1 MNNQHG
7 NFFVSPLFVPGILVQ
22 QDKGFK
28 KQQKGLQSEKKK
40 RRQID
45 NSDINSYTTQSLSY
59 LGFLSLFHFFSLFQ
73 SLFPPFFLS
82 FFFFFVTLPLS
93 VVDSPDQKQ
102 STAIKN

>member
-40 RRQID
+40 KKTDR
-45 NSDINSYTTQSLSY
+45 
-59 LGFLSLFHFFSLFQ
+59 
-73 SLFPPFFLS
+73 
-82 FFFFFVTLPLS
+82 
-93 VVDSPDQKQ
+93 
-102 STAIKN
+102 